1 MSKVLKK
8 LKEEYK
14 SDAVEELSMEDF
26 LALAK
31 KDKSVYS
38 TAAER
43 LLKAIGP
50 SQTIETREDPRLGRI
65 FSNQPIE
72 VFDSF
77 KDFFGMEKTI
87 LQIVGFLR
95 HAAQGL
101 EEKKQILYL
110 LGPVGGGK
118 SSLADRLKRLMEK
131 EPFYAIKG
139 SPIFESP
146 LGFFGPEDSK
156 DLGIPKRYLTG
167 HPSPWAVKR
176 LKEVGG
182 DLSKLKVVKL
192 FPSALKQIA
201 ISRTEPGDDNNQDI
215 SALVGKLDIRKL
227 EDFAQNDPDAY
238 SYSGGLCLGNRGLLE
253 FVEMF
258 KAPIKT
264 LHPLLTATQEGYYN
278 GTEALSAI
286 PFDGIVIAH
295 SNESEWE
302 SFKNNQKNEAFIDRV
317 NMIRVPYC
325 LRKTEEV
332 SIYRK
337 LLENSSLDT
346 APCAP
351 RTLEN
356 LAEFCVLSRLVVPEN
371 SDIHAKMK
379 VYDGENL
386 KNKVKSVKSVAEYA
400 KNAGPLEGFSGI
412 STRFAFKILSKTFNS
427 VPGEISADPTLLF
440 STLAESIRAEQ
451 FPEEVT
457 NNYLAVHA
465 YLVEEY
471 TKFLDREI
479 KKAYLES
486 YSDYGQNIFDRYIKY
501 AEFWLDDEDYRDPD
515 SGHLFDL
522 DTLNKRLEEIERPAG
537 VSNEKDFRNE
547 IVKYCLKFR
556 AKNNGQNPSWSSYAK
571 MREVIEKKIFSST
584 DEIIPIISFSKKATA
599 NEQQKHNAFVE
610 RMIENGYT
618 EKQVRRVCDF
628 YLIKKNDG

>member
-1 MSKVLKK
+1 MSKLLARLKTEFGNDII
-8 LKEEYK
+8 EEMSM
-14 SDAVEELSMEDF
+14 SDY

-31 KDKSVYS
+31 KDSTVYS
-38 TAAER
+38 SAAER

-50 SQTIETREDPRLGRI
+50 AKILETRNDPRLGRI

-72 VFDSF
+72 TF
-77 KDFFGMEKTI
+77 KPFEDFYGMEKTI

-118 SSLADRLKRLMEK
+118 SSLADRLKHLMEK
-131 EPFYAIKG
+131 EPFYAIKD
-139 SPIFESP
+139 SPVFESP
-146 LGFFGPEDSK
+146 LGFFDANDAKE
-156 DLGIPKRYLTG
+156 LGVPSRYLSG
-167 HPSPWAVKR
+167 HPSPWAIKR
-176 LKEVGG
+176 LREAKG

-192 FPSALKQIA
+192 YPNALKQIA
-201 ISRTEPGDDNNQDI
+201 VSRTEPGDENNQDI

-227 EDFAQNDPDAY
+227 EDYAQHDADAY
-238 SYSGGLCLGNRGLLE
+238 SYSGGLCLGNRGMLE

-264 LHPLLTATQEGYYN
+264 LHPLLTATQEGFYN
-278 GTEALSAI
+278 GTEAISAI
-286 PFDGIVIAH
+286 PFDGLVVAH

-302 SFKNNQKNEAFIDRV
+302 AFKNNQKNEAFVDRV

-337 LLENSSLDT
+337 LLDGSSLGD

-351 RTLEN
+351 RTLET
-356 LAEFCVLSRLVVPEN
+356 LAEFCVLSRLVRPEN
-371 SDIHAKMK
+371 SDLFAKMK
-379 VYDGENL
+379 IYDGENL
-386 KNKVKSVKSVAEYA
+386 KNKVKSSKSVAEFT
-400 KNAGPLEGFSGI
+400 KTAGPLEGFSGI

-427 VPGEISADPTLLF
+427 IPNEIGADPTLLF
-440 STLAESIRAEQ
+440 STLAESIRLEQ
-451 FPEEVT
+451 FQEET
-457 NNYLAVHA
+457 MDSYLEVHA
-465 YLVEEY
+465 HLVEEY

-501 AEFWLDDEDYRDPD
+501 AEFWLDDEDYRDED
-515 SGHLFDL
+515 SGALFDL
-522 DTLNKRLEEIERPAG
+522 ELLNTKLAEIEKPAG

-547 IVKYCLKFR
+547 IVKYCLKYR
-556 AKNNGQNPSWSSYAK
+556 ASHKGDNPTWSSYAK
-571 MREVIEKKIFSST
+571 MREVIEKKIFTST
-584 DEIIPIISFSKKATA
+584 DELIPIISFSAKAT
-599 NEQQKHNAFVE
+599 EGDKKKHSAFVK
-610 RMIENGYT
+610 RMIGNGYT
-618 EKQVRRVCDF
+618 EKQVRRVCEF
-628 YLIKKNDG
+628 YLMAKQNG